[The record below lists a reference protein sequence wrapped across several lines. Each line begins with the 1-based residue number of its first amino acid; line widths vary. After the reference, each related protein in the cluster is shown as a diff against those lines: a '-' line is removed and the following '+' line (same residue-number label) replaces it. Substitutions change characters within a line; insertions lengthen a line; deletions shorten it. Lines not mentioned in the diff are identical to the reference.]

1 MNNIDNNDEIKIINI
16 QLIALIVVIVSTIL
30 SILTTYNQ
38 KLNLEKKE
46 TIFNSKE
53 QFNITIINRVLS
65 LLIAIVFLYVNYKLY
80 KISKSQNEDLKSYKL
95 QILASTLTVISGI
108 IILYVVKLSNGN
120 NISDIENPII

>member
-80 KISKSQNEDLKSYKL
+80 KISKNQDEDLKSYKL